1 MAQRIPR
8 DESLS
13 RVHGVGALFSA
24 AYGNV
29 GSSIYYALGVTAAFA
44 LGLTP
49 VAFVISGLI
58 FAATAAT
65 YAEATVMYPEA
76 GGSSSFA
83 RHAFNE
89 LVSFVAAWG
98 QMLNYTITVAISAYF
113 VPHYLAVFWEPL
125 GHAPGDIIGGA
136 VLIGALALLN
146 IRGSQ
151 ESAKLNLVL
160 AVADLATQVVLVGI
174 GVVLVLSP
182 QVLVDNIHLGVAPT
196 WSDFALGI
204 AVAMIAYT
212 GIETIS
218 NMAEEAKDAARTIP
232 RSVGLTVA
240 AVLGLYLLIPVVAL
254 SAMPVVQNAAGHYT
268 TALGSE
274 FANDPIL
281 GIVENLGLGSGLT
294 EALRFYVGILAAVI
308 LLIATNAGLI
318 GVSRL
323 TYSMGQHRQ
332 LPEGLRQVH
341 PRYRTPY
348 IAILVFAGLA
358 MITLIPGQAEF
369 LATLYSFGA
378 MLSFTIA
385 HVSVIQ
391 LRRRK
396 SERGAALEA
405 AAQLP
410 RLRLR
415 GAADRGAGRPWHV
428 RRLDRGDGAQPAH
441 PRRRD
446 RLDGLRHC
454 RLRPLPSQPETAA
467 DRDGQSRHAGAARRR
482 GDRVPQHP
490 GRLRGRRA
498 VLRGDGRDG
507 GQARLQAASRRP
519 HPLDADRAN
528 RPAARRRAARSG
540 SRGAEQGGAG
550 EADRRPA
557 GDRSRRAGAA
567 GAGRLLD
574 LRRGEADQRRRGR
587 RRAALPQRRAAL
599 RQDPADRSR
608 RAALPRHRRLRQER
622 RSVPRSALSWPRIAG
637 MSSPERIYRGSIRA
651 SPSSSSPS
659 AWLILVSTL
668 VNGGGPLSVGVL
680 MGLAFAAVGG
690 GAALGGLADEPVS
703 TPERPKRSRLEP
715 LLHRGLGVPGLFV
728 AVYSAVG
735 FSIYFALG
743 VVADRGLGLTPLIFL
758 AAGLLFV
765 LTTLSYVEGGAM
777 FRERGGSSS
786 FARHAFN
793 ELIAFIAGWAILI
806 DYLIVAALAA
816 ISVPH
821 YLEPISGDLC
831 RAGLG
836 DRRRRRW

>member
-49 VAFVISGLI
+49 IAFVISGLI

-151 ESAKLNLVL
+151 ESAKLNLIL
-160 AVADLATQVVLVGI
+160 AVADLGTQVVLVGI

-182 QVLVDNIHLGVAPT
+182 QVLVDNIHLGLAPS

-218 NMAEEAKDAARTIP
+218 NMAEEARDAARTIP
-232 RSVGLTVA
+232 RSVGFTVA

-281 GIVENLGLGSGLT
+281 GIVENLGLGAGLT

-348 IAILVFAGLA
+348 IAIMIFAGVA
-358 MITLIPGQAEF
+358 MLTLIPGQAEF

-396 SERGAALEA
+396 SGDERPWKPPLNFHAFGFEVPLTAVLGGLGTFAAWIVVMALN
-405 AAQLP
+405 P
-410 RLRLR
+410 RTL
-415 GAADRGAGRPWHV
+415 AVGAGWMAFGIV
-428 RRLDRGDGAQPAH
+428 VYVLYRRNQRLPLTETVKVVTPEPLGVEEIEYRSILVAFEDGEPFSEEMVA
-441 PRRRD
+441 
-446 RLDGLRHC
+446 
-454 RLRPLPSQPETAA
+454 TAVKLA
-467 DRDGQSRHAGAARRR
+467 SKRRR
-482 GDRVPQHP
+482 GVHIHSMLIVPTDLP
-490 GRLRGRRA
+490 LGAELRDQEAEAQSKIEQGK
-498 VLRGDGRDG
+498 LIG
-507 GQARLQAASRRP
+507 GQRVTGHVERV
-519 HPLDADRAN
+519 
-528 RPAARRRAARSG
+528 RPAQAGYSISDEAKLINAAAIVVGLRY
-540 SRGAEQGGAG
+540 RNGAPLYDKTLQTVLSE
-550 EADRRPA
+550 RPCRVIVVS
-557 GDRSRRAGAA
+557 DRSV
-567 GAGRLLD
+567 
-574 LRRGEADQRRRGR
+574 Q
-587 RRAALPQRRAAL
+587 
-599 RQDPADRSR
+599 
-608 RAALPRHRRLRQER
+608 
-622 RSVPRSALSWPRIAG
+622 
-637 MSSPERIYRGSIRA
+637 SPE
-651 SPSSSSPS
+651 
-659 AWLILVSTL
+659 
-668 VNGGGPLSVGVL
+668 
-680 MGLAFAAVGG
+680 AV
-690 GAALGGLADEPVS
+690 P
-703 TPERPKRSRLEP
+703 
-715 LLHRGLGVPGLFV
+715 
-728 AVYSAVG
+728 
-735 FSIYFALG
+735 
-743 VVADRGLGLTPLIFL
+743 
-758 AAGLLFV
+758 
-765 LTTLSYVEGGAM
+765 
-777 FRERGGSSS
+777 
-786 FARHAFN
+786 
-793 ELIAFIAGWAILI
+793 
-806 DYLIVAALAA
+806 ALA
-816 ISVPH
+816 
-821 YLEPISGDLC
+821 
-831 RAGLG
+831 
-836 DRRRRRW
+836 